1 MKMITKKKIGFILN
15 PIAGMGGKIGLKGTD
30 GIEIYEL
37 ISKLGLEPW
46 SPVRG
51 LRFLEFLKKL
61 DNNLKIVV
69 YSDQMGGNL
78 VKNIGFEMISITKN
92 ENKKYTS
99 SMDTKIAAKKM
110 LEMGVDII
118 IFVGGD
124 GTARDIQDSVGI
136 NIPVIGVPAGV
147 KMYSSVFASSPETA
161 AKITINYLN
170 GNIKKTIEAEVLDID
185 ENLFRNGIYRVKLYG
200 FLKIPYD
207 NVYYPGSKIPTSEN
221 EELNQIEIAQEIIN
235 NLDNNIYYIIGPGST
250 TKRIIKNLNFE
261 TSLLGIDIIK
271 GRKLIGSN
279 LNEYKILEIINKNKS
294 KLIITPI
301 GGQGYIFGKG
311 NLEISANVIKKI
323 GGKKNIII
331 ISTRNKIYKLNQK
344 PFLIDTNDK
353 ELDERLSGWYKVIVG
368 LNEYM
373 MYKAVPSFNLH
384 S

>member
-1 MKMITKKKIGFILN
+1 MITKKKIGFILN

>member
-92 ENKKYTS
+92 ENNKYTS
-99 SMDTKIAAKKM
+99 SMDTKIAVKKM

-185 ENLFRNGIYRVKLYG
+185 ENLFRNGIYRIKLYG

-331 ISTRNKIYKLNQK
+331 ISTKNKIYKLNQK

-368 LNEYM
+368 FNEYM

>member
-92 ENKKYTS
+92 EYKKYTS